1 MRTIICYL
9 AYIIILILLV
19 LGNRCLNA
27 QSTSVIDTT
36 QINLLLQKGK
46 AFKYKVEYDSAKVYY
61 QQAADQYQALV
72 AEGSTTYWEAY
83 IKAVI
88 ETANCLLQNAKPQPA
103 LDKLLPLETQT
114 IEILGNRHPLSAS
127 ILHHIGF
134 AYFRKGANK
143 EASDYAQKALDT
155 RLEVLENN
163 HPDLADSY
171 YLMGVIQSFYGE
183 PALAIDYL
191 DKSTAIFELPA
202 NEDHPRVTTCYIDKS
217 SAYRQLGDYEKALEN
232 SHKAL
237 KIRRKIHGDTH
248 QRVGVALAG
257 LGNIY
262 LNLGHY
268 DRALDY
274 YAQTKDIFGDTHPSI
289 GGVYANM
296 GAVYY
301 EQGRV
306 YEALDYFQKGLN
318 DLEKRYGHLNPGFSG
333 LYAGIATMFR
343 ETQQYELAHQYH
355 DFTLQTALKKT
366 EDKRS
371 LASVYNDI
379 GLTYREQQQFSLAT
393 DYYQKALTIQQQLPE
408 TYVTGI
414 GNTYTHLG
422 NLNLV
427 QGQKDTALDFFKKAN
442 LLRKEQLDVTNT
454 LVVSSLYDLA
464 RANHALHKEEVSLD
478 LLQKALQGI
487 AQDFT
492 GTAFSENPTLEAAI
506 EEQQLLLNC
515 LTLKGTILLQLYKEQ
530 PTQINYLTAAYQ
542 TGTLACQFIEQ
553 FGKSYKRSEDQQY
566 ILQYFYPTYEL
577 GIQAALKMAN
587 LKSEDQYVRE
597 AFMLAEKSKA
607 ILLRANFQETYARSF
622 ADIPTEMV
630 EKEQATSVY
639 LTFYEQQLKEALLKE
654 QIDSS
659 KITLWKD
666 KIFTLKQT
674 QDSITTYLETT
685 FPKYYQLKYATS
697 TASIENIQ
705 ALLPNQQAALIEYFV
720 GDSTIIAFV
729 VDKESIKAVNLK
741 REFDLAKSIQ
751 QLRMGLT
758 NYHLTNQASD
768 SLYATAIDRYTQNAF
783 LLYQKLIAPLGKLPK
798 QLMIVPDGL
807 LNYIP
812 FDALLTT
819 LPTEAHRFAAHDFL
833 IKQHQISYN
842 YAATLWQDM
851 TNLKVDGTQLLAIAP
866 SFKPTEGLAS
876 TGEPVRRELNP
887 LKYNITE
894 AEAIT
899 TTWGGTAWTAEAA
912 SLINFKEQANQY
924 QLLHLATHAILDDR
938 DATFSYLTFATTADS
953 LANNKLFIRD
963 LYNLNLPTKMV
974 VLSACETGVGP
985 LKRGEGLLSLSK
997 GFAYAGAKSIFSSL
1011 WSVND
1016 RVSNQIM
1023 TAFYTQLKDG
1033 QAKDVALRQAKLDY
1047 LTQSNHR
1054 QSHPFFWAAFIPV
1067 GDMQPI
1073 KRGGISGWTFWAIGL
1088 GVGIALFA
1096 VFSTLAFRRRQPD
1109 D

>member
-1 MRTIICYL
+1 MKSIIYYLTYNTIL
-9 AYIIILILLV
+9 VLLIL
-19 LGNRCLNA
+19 GNICLNA
-27 QSTSVIDTT
+27 QSTLTVDTT

-61 QQAADQYQALV
+61 QQVADTYQPLAVAAPA
-72 AEGSTTYWEAY
+72 TYWEVY
-83 IKAVI
+83 IQAVI
-88 ETANCLLQNAKPQPA
+88 ETTNCLLQSAKPQPA
-103 LDKLLPLETQT
+103 LDRLLPLEAPT
-114 IEILGNRHPLSAS
+114 IELLGKRHPLSAS

-143 EASDYAQKALDT
+143 KAINYAQKALDT
-155 RLEVLENN
+155 RVTILEKN

-237 KIRRKIHGDTH
+237 DIRRKIHGDTH

-268 DRALDY
+268 DQALDY
-274 YAQTKDIFGDTHPSI
+274 YAQTKAIFGEAHPSI

-366 EDKRS
+366 EDKRA

-379 GLTYREQQQFSLAT
+379 GLTYSQQEQFSLAT
-393 DYYQKALTIQQQLPE
+393 DYYQKALVIQQQLPDN
-408 TYVTGI
+408 YATGV
-414 GNTYTHLG
+414 GNTYTYLG
-422 NLNLV
+422 NINLA
-427 QGQKDTALDFFKKAN
+427 QGQKKTALDFFKKAHII
-442 LLRKEQLDVTNT
+442 RSDQLDATHA
-454 LVVSSLYDLA
+454 LVLSSLYDLA
-464 RANHALHKEEVSLD
+464 RANHAFNKKETALD
-478 LLQKALQGI
+478 LLQKVLQGLSKE
-487 AQDFT
+487 FT
-492 GTAFSENPTLEAAI
+492 GISFFDNPALEATI

-530 PTQINYLTAAYQ
+530 STQIDYLTAAYQ

-553 FGKSYKRSEDQQY
+553 FGKSYKRSDDQQY
-566 ILQYFYPTYEL
+566 ILEYFYPAYEL
-577 GIQAALKMAN
+577 AIQATLKMADLQPEEAYIN
-587 LKSEDQYVRE
+587 E

-622 ADIPTEMV
+622 ADIPPEVV

-659 KITLWKD
+659 KIALWKD

-685 FPKYYQLKYATS
+685 FPKFYQLKYATN
-697 TASIENIQ
+697 TASIEHIQ
-705 ALLPNQQAALIEYFV
+705 ALLPTQQAALIEYFV
-720 GDSTIIAFV
+720 GDSIIIAFV

-741 REFDLAKSIQ
+741 KESNLAESIQ

-758 NYHLTNQASD
+758 NYHLTKEAND
-768 SLYATAIDRYTQNAF
+768 SLYDSATGTYTQNAF

-798 QLMIVPDGL
+798 QLIIVPDGL
-807 LNYIP
+807 LNYVP
-812 FDALLTT
+812 FDALLTK
-819 LPTEAHRFAAHDFL
+819 LPSEAHRFADHDFL
-833 IKQHQISYN
+833 IKKHQISYN
-842 YAATLWQDM
+842 YAANLWREM
-851 TNLKVDGTQLLAIAP
+851 SNLQVDGTQLLAIAP
-866 SFKPTEGLAS
+866 LFQPTENLAYIE
-876 TGEPVRRELNP
+876 EPVRGELNP
-887 LKYNITE
+887 LQYNIPE
-894 AEAIT
+894 AEAIA
-899 TTWGGTAWTAEAA
+899 TTWGGTAWTQEAA

-938 DATFSYLTFATTADS
+938 DATFSYLTFAPSTDS

-963 LYNLNLPTKMV
+963 LYNLSLPAKMV

-1016 RVSNQIM
+1016 RVSNQLM
-1023 TAFYTQLKDG
+1023 TAFYTHLKDG
-1033 QAKDVALRQAKLDY
+1033 EAKDVALRQAKLDY
-1047 LTQSNHR
+1047 LNQSNHR

-1073 KRGGISGWTFWAIGL
+1073 QRSSIDGWAFWILGL

-1096 VFSTLAFRRRQPD
+1096 VLSTLAFRLRQSD
-1109 D
+1109 N